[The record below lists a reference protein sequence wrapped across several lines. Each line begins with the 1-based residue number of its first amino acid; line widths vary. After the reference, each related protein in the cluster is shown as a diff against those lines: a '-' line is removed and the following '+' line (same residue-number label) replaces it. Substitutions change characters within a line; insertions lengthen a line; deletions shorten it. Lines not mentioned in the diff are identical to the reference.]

1 MRRWFMVLV
10 STALVAVLFWTWWA
24 DDAEPP
30 ASQTAGSAASM
41 APSANTRQ
49 GFGAFWSST
58 QRDINP
64 HSPLTPQAQLQR
76 EQRLN
81 ALRERYERAEQTYNT
96 YRDATRY
103 PHESRPIAD
112 HADRNRPFDPAMEDK
127 TMRNE
132 RGEPVRSVKIR
143 TGQSHVFLS
152 GSDAAKFTIQAF
164 DERGNGMPLS
174 ITRAAAQNVPDS
186 KQLIPVRSV
195 PLDFSDLGPQA
206 SNGVDDS
213 AADGQFSARFSPLA
227 QGFTGNVGTI
237 RILVF
242 YRANGQDGVAHFDLV
257 YTEDIAAT
265 WVEGGIREVV
275 ENGSLSYYV
284 KANIKTAGRYVVSTR
299 VDDAGGNPFAL
310 LSFNEEIAPGTRE
323 FKLVL
328 FGALIRDK
336 RPAFPLRLRDIE
348 GFLLIPDKFPDRL
361 MLARRPGVVFIGQQ
375 HRLDSFSDAE
385 WSSEERERHLAE
397 YGKDLEAARRA
408 WLDASPNR

>member
-1 MRRWFMVLV
+1 MRRWFVVLI

-24 DDAEPP
+24 DDAEAP
-30 ASQTAGSAASM
+30 ASQTAGSAASSD
-41 APSANTRQ
+41 PSDKARQ
-49 GFGAFWSST
+49 GFDALWSNT
-58 QRDINP
+58 PRDINP
-64 HSPLTPQAQLQR
+64 LSPLTPQAQLQR
-76 EQRLN
+76 EQRLI

-112 HADRNRPFDPAMEDK
+112 HADRNRPFDPAIEDK

-132 RGEPVRSVKIR
+132 RGEPVKSVKIR

-152 GSDAAKFTIQAF
+152 GSDAAKLTIQAF
-164 DERGNGMPLS
+164 DERGNVIALN
-174 ITRAAAQNVPDS
+174 IARAAAQNVPDS
-186 KQLIPVRSV
+186 KQLIPVRSA
-195 PLDFSDLGPQA
+195 PLEFTDLGPQA
-206 SNGVDDS
+206 SNGIDDA

-257 YTEDIAAT
+257 YTEDTAAT

-284 KANIKTAGRYVVSTR
+284 KANIKTAGRYVVSSR
-299 VDDAGGNPFAL
+299 VDDAHGNPFAL
-310 LSFNEEIAPGTRE
+310 ISFNDELAAGTRE

-336 RPAFPLRLRDIE
+336 RPAFPLRLRDME

-361 MLARRPGVVFIGQQ
+361 MMERRPGTIHTGQQ
-375 HRLDSFSDAE
+375 HRLENFSDAE
-385 WSSEERERHLAE
+385 WSSEERDRHLAE
-397 YGKDLEAARRA
+397 YGKDLDAAKRA
-408 WLDASPNR
+408 LMDASSR